1 MAHRAG
7 TMWVCGHGSCQT
19 VVPMEY
25 EMRLEVLQERE
36 CGGCT
41 ECCHSLGVPEFG
53 KTSHETCRFA
63 VCGQGCRVYRVRP
76 RSCRAFECL
85 WKQGWFSEAERP
97 DRSGVIFA
105 LQYQHAT
112 RRPTLTLYMR
122 DADWEQSPRFKR
134 LVDQLSA
141 SDTIVVISPAGH
153 SILATESE
161 AAIVLANVNAFL
173 ESRGHEPMADGA
185 MHQPETGDRPGPVLH
200 IRENVEAILF
210 NSEADR
216 TGQAVAS
223 P

>member
-1 MAHRAG
+1 
-7 TMWVCGHGSCQT
+7 
-19 VVPMEY
+19 
-25 EMRLEVLQERE
+25 MRLEVLQERE

-53 KTSHETCRFA
+53 KKSQEACRFA
-63 VCGQGCRVYRVRP
+63 VCGKGCTVYRVRP
-76 RSCRAFECL
+76 KSCRTFECL

-97 DRSGVIFA
+97 DQSGVIFV

-122 DADWEQSPRFKR
+122 DANWEQSPRLKM

-141 SDTIVVISPAGH
+141 SDTIVVNSPAGH

-161 AAIVLANVNAFL
+161 AEIVLANINAFL
-173 ESRGHEPMADGA
+173 ESRGHEPMADAA
-185 MHQPETGDRPGPVLH
+185 MRQPETADRPGPVLH

-210 NSEADR
+210 NSKAEPVEHA
-216 TGQAVAS
+216 AAS